1 MATLPDL
8 VGRLRLDMSDMDR
21 ARGEATQRGAAIG
34 SALGSAVGSLAG
46 GALAAAGAKVTEFV
60 TGSIDAYARL
70 QDAISVTGVKFGQ
83 QSASVEQFA
92 QGAAKS
98 FGLSNAAAL
107 EAANTFGTFG
117 KAAELTGQPLADFST
132 QMTGLAGD
140 MASFAGTTPDEAV
153 TALGAA
159 FRGEYDPIERYGVLI
174 NKEMVNQKALQMG
187 LAATKDEITKGDE
200 VMATRQ
206 LILEQTGQAQGDFA
220 RTGDSVANS
229 QKRVAAETENAQAA
243 LGEKLAPAYLVALNA
258 VNQAITGITAF
269 LDVVGRIAAVV
280 WQWRDAVV
288 AVGVVLGILNAQT
301 IAFNVAAALTLIRIA
316 AVNAA
321 TTAWTAVQWLLNA
334 ALTANPIGLVV
345 AAVAALVAGVIIAYN
360 HSETFRRI
368 VDQLF
373 AKLKEFIDWCGPAV
387 QAWATKMGT
396 SFGQAVT
403 DVGNFIN
410 NIVTW
415 FNKMKTSLEQAG
427 TDIGNWGTKMKNSL
441 VQAGTDMDTFG
452 TKVNELP
459 GKARAGLST
468 YIQVLQDSI
477 VVGWNRARDGA
488 VSVIGS
494 IVTES
499 GAIVNKVRS
508 ALAPFAGM
516 LRDAVVAAWN
526 ALPAGIRQ
534 PIEQMVAA
542 ARQLATDIL
551 NALRNL
557 PSEMVTLGNQIIQ
570 GLLNGLQQ
578 LGPQIVSYLTNLIP
592 EPVRRALNISSPS
605 GVMKEIGQ
613 QVMQGLDDGISSLIP
628 KLRAKMSQ
636 IAEMLKAQ
644 GQDAAASAASALSN
658 LDLGSISNVKA
669 QISKSGA
676 SGSATIGGQQV
687 SGSISSSGQI
697 SGSLGGKTYN
707 IDARSFGTQLKPQDV
722 SDAIKWASKIGG
734 LVSA

>member
-403 DVGNFIN
+403 DVGNLF
-410 NIVTW
+410 
-415 FNKMKTSLEQAG
+415 
-427 TDIGNWGTKMKNSL
+427 
-441 VQAGTDMDTFG
+441 
-452 TKVNELP
+452 
-459 GKARAGLST
+459 
-468 YIQVLQDSI
+468 
-477 VVGWNRARDGA
+477 
-488 VSVIGS
+488 
-494 IVTES
+494 
-499 GAIVNKVRS
+499 
-508 ALAPFAGM
+508 
-516 LRDAVVAAWN
+516 
-526 ALPAGIRQ
+526 
-534 PIEQMVAA
+534 
-542 ARQLATDIL
+542 
-551 NALRNL
+551 
-557 PSEMVTLGNQIIQ
+557 
-570 GLLNGLQQ
+570 
-578 LGPQIVSYLTNLIP
+578 
-592 EPVRRALNISSPS
+592 
-605 GVMKEIGQ
+605 
-613 QVMQGLDDGISSLIP
+613 
-628 KLRAKMSQ
+628 
-636 IAEMLKAQ
+636 
-644 GQDAAASAASALSN
+644 
-658 LDLGSISNVKA
+658 
-669 QISKSGA
+669 
-676 SGSATIGGQQV
+676 
-687 SGSISSSGQI
+687 
-697 SGSLGGKTYN
+697 
-707 IDARSFGTQLKPQDV
+707 
-722 SDAIKWASKIGG
+722 
-734 LVSA
+734 

>member
-70 QDAISVTGVKFGQ
+70 QDAISVTGVKFGE

-174 NKEMVNQKALQMG
+174 NKQMVDQKALQMG
-187 LAATKDEITKGDE
+187 LAATSGEITKGDE

-243 LGEKLAPAYLVALNA
+243 LGEKLAPAYLALLN
-258 VNQAITGITAF
+258 VLNQVINGVTAF
-269 LDVVGRIAAVV
+269 LNVVVPIVQKIWEWKDAIAAVLIV
-280 WQWRDAVV
+280 I
-288 AVGVVLGILNAQT
+288 GILNAQT
-301 IAFNVAAALTLIRIA
+301 IAFNVAAALSLIRIA
-316 AVNAA
+316 AVQAA

-345 AAVAALVAGVIIAYN
+345 AAVAALVAGFVIAYN
-360 HSETFRRI
+360 HSATFRAA
-368 VDQLF
+368 VDALF
-373 AKLKEFIDWCGPAV
+373 AKLKEFIDWCGPAIG
-387 QAWATKMGT
+387 AWATKVATSFGQAVTDLNNFGTAVNNWATKVGT

-403 DVGNFIN
+403 DVGN
-410 NIVTW
+410 
-415 FNKMKTSLEQAG
+415 
-427 TDIGNWGTKMKNSL
+427 WGTKMKDSL

-452 TKVNELP
+452 TRVNELP
-459 GKARAGLST
+459 GKVKAGLASF
-468 YIQVLQDSI
+468 IQIMQDSI

-488 VSVIGS
+488 VTAMGS
-494 IVTES
+494 LITES
-499 GAIVNKVRS
+499 GAIVNKVKA

-516 LRDAVVAAWN
+516 LRDAVIAAWN

-542 ARQLATDIL
+542 TRQLATDIL

-644 GQDAAASAASALSN
+644 GQDAAASAATALSN

-687 SGSISSSGQI
+687 SGSVSSSGQI

>member
-1 MATLPDL
+1 
-8 VGRLRLDMSDMDR
+8 
-21 ARGEATQRGAAIG
+21 
-34 SALGSAVGSLAG
+34 
-46 GALAAAGAKVTEFV
+46 
-60 TGSIDAYARL
+60 
-70 QDAISVTGVKFGQ
+70 
-83 QSASVEQFA
+83 
-92 QGAAKS
+92 
-98 FGLSNAAAL
+98 
-107 EAANTFGTFG
+107 
-117 KAAELTGQPLADFST
+117 
-132 QMTGLAGD
+132 
-140 MASFAGTTPDEAV
+140 
-153 TALGAA
+153 
-159 FRGEYDPIERYGVLI
+159 
-174 NKEMVNQKALQMG
+174 
-187 LAATKDEITKGDE
+187 
-200 VMATRQ
+200 
-206 LILEQTGQAQGDFA
+206 
-220 RTGDSVANS
+220 
-229 QKRVAAETENAQAA
+229 
-243 LGEKLAPAYLVALNA
+243 
-258 VNQAITGITAF
+258 
-269 LDVVGRIAAVV
+269 
-280 WQWRDAVV
+280 
-288 AVGVVLGILNAQT
+288 
-301 IAFNVAAALTLIRIA
+301 
-316 AVNAA
+316 
-321 TTAWTAVQWLLNA
+321 
-334 ALTANPIGLVV
+334 
-345 AAVAALVAGVIIAYN
+345 
-360 HSETFRRI
+360 
-368 VDQLF
+368 
-373 AKLKEFIDWCGPAV
+373 
-387 QAWATKMGT
+387 MGT